1 MLAPYRR
8 ILATPHL
15 PLLLVMSLLARL
27 YATGMA
33 LAITFLVAG
42 WTGSYTLAGVVT
54 SALIVGSG
62 IGGPLRGRSVDRKP
76 APRLLVLTSFGY
88 AAGIGLMA
96 LLPAAWWPLA
106 PVLAFLAGLSQ
117 PPAGQVARSVWSRLP
132 DASAREASYAAEAT
146 LQELLFVVGPMLAAL
161 LVALVSARAAVSAC
175 AVLALLGSAGFALV
189 VHRSGLQTRPAA
201 ERPEQHRRESPFAV
215 LRSPGLVSVL
225 VVMALLVGAL
235 TAGDMVVVA
244 WARDRGTPSL
254 AGVLGAVWAIGS
266 GVGGLFLAGRGGQRL
281 PLRVGLVT
289 AGLVLLAL
297 VLPPVLAH
305 PSPLLVAAVLLIGG
319 TAIAPAIAAANSA
332 LGALAPDDR
341 RGEAFGWMTT
351 ATTAGGAV
359 LSPVIGALLD
369 HLGPAAAAGF
379 GGVVVLLG
387 TVLARRVPPAPAPV
401 LATTGSTSPVSPS

>member
-1 MLAPYRR
+1 
-8 ILATPHL
+8 
-15 PLLLVMSLLARL
+15 LLLVMSLLARL

-54 SALIVGSG
+54 SALIIGSG
-62 IGGPLRGRSVDRKP
+62 VGGPLRGRSVDRKP
-76 APRLLVLTSFGY
+76 APRLLVLTSLGY

-96 LLPAAWWPLA
+96 VLPAAWWPAA

-117 PPAGQVARSVWSRLP
+117 PPANQVARAVWSRLP
-132 DASAREASYAAEAT
+132 DPTAREASYAVEAT

-161 LVALVSARAAVSAC
+161 LVAVVSPRAAVGAC

-189 VHRSGLQTRPAA
+189 VQRSGLATRPAA
-201 ERPEQHRRESPFAV
+201 TPAAGPRRRESPFAV
-215 LRSPGLVSVL
+215 LRSPGLVPVL
-225 VVMALLVGAL
+225 VVMAMLVGAL

-254 AGVLGAVWAIGS
+254 AGVLGAVWAVGS
-266 GVGGLFLAGRGGQRL
+266 GIGGLVLAGRGGQRL
-281 PLRVGLVT
+281 VLRVGLVT

-297 VLPPVLAH
+297 VLPPVLAD
-305 PSPLLVAAVLLIGG
+305 PSPLLVAAVLLLGG
-319 TAIAPAIAAANSA
+319 TAIAPAIAACNSR
-332 LGALAPDDR
+332 LGGLAPDDR

-351 ATTAGGAV
+351 ATTAGGAI
-359 LSPVIGALLD
+359 LSPVVGSLLD

-379 GGVVVLLG
+379 GGLVVLAG
-387 TVLARRVPPAPAPV
+387 TVLARRVPQAPTPV
-401 LATTGSTSPVSPS
+401 LSSATASSATT